1 VIQTNAAWLTAH
13 ECGHVL
19 DLNHVSDTPA
29 TNTDYLMWKNTGWT
43 NTPPDLSTDE
53 VSTILNS
60 DLARACSP
68 DRSGL

>member
-1 VIQTNAAWLTAH
+1 VIRTVAAWVIAH

-19 DLNHVSDTPA
+19 GLGHVPA
-29 TNTDYLMWKNTGWT
+29 EPTTNSDYLMWWKTGWT

-68 DRSGL
+68 DRSEW